1 MKRTDITAL
10 FPDATDEQIQKI
22 MDLNGGDI
30 NRAKEGVTALQGQLA
45 AAQTEIEQLKARDP
59 GGDYTAV
66 KAELDALKASNALRD
81 LRAKVSKDTGVPAEL
96 LTGDT
101 EDACKAQAKGIKAYS
116 KAQPPAGYPA
126 VPDGGEA
133 RVNGASAARDK
144 FADWMQEH
152 YPAPAL

>member
-30 NRAKEGVTALQGQLA
+30 SRAKEGVSALQGQLA
-45 AAQTEIEQLKARDP
+45 AAQAEIGQLKARDP
-59 GGDYTAV
+59 GDDYKAV

-101 EDACKAQAKGIKAYS
+101 EEACKAQAEGIKAYS

-126 VPDGGEA
+126 VPDGGEV

-152 YPAPAL
+152 FPAPAT

>member
-45 AAQTEIEQLKARDP
+45 AAQAQIEQLQARDP
-59 GGDYTAV
+59 GADLQAV
-66 KAELDALKASNALRD
+66 KAELEALKAANALRD
-81 LRAKVSKDTGVPAEL
+81 LRAQVSKDTGVPAEL
-96 LTGDT
+96 LTGNN
-101 EDACKAQAKGIKAYS
+101 EEACKAQAEAIKAYS

-133 RVNGASAARDK
+133 RVNGASTARDK
-144 FADWMQEH
+144 FAEWMTEH
-152 YPAPAL
+152 YPAPVT

>member
-45 AAQTEIEQLKARDP
+45 AAQERIGQLEARDP
-59 GGDYTAV
+59 GADYNAV
-66 KAELDALKASNALRD
+66 KAELDALKAANALRD
-81 LRAKVSKDTGVPAEL
+81 LRAQVSKDTGVPAEL

-101 EDACKAQAKGIKAYS
+101 EEACKAQAEGIKAYS

-126 VPDGGEA
+126 VPDGGEVHA
-133 RVNGASAARDK
+133 TGKDSARDK
-144 FADWMQEH
+144 FADWMAEH

>member
-45 AAQTEIEQLKARDP
+45 AAQEKIGQLEARDP
-59 GGDYTAV
+59 GADYNAV
-66 KAELDALKASNALRD
+66 KAELEALKAANALRD
-81 LRAKVSKDTGVPAEL
+81 LRAQVSKDTGVPAEL

-101 EDACKAQAKGIKAYS
+101 EEACKAQAEAIKAYS
-116 KAQPPAGYPA
+116 QAQQPTGYPNMK
-126 VPDGGEA
+126 DGGNVSVSNPATNRE
-133 RVNGASAARDK
+133 K
-144 FADWMQEH
+144 FAEWVDKNFSTK
-152 YPAPAL
+152 

>member
-30 NRAKEGVTALQGQLA
+30 NKAKGDLQQVQDRLA

-59 GGDYTAV
+59 SGDLAAV
-66 KAELDALKASNALRD
+66 KAELDALKAANALRD
-81 LRAKVSKDTGVPAEL
+81 LRAQVSKDTGVPAEL

-101 EDACKAQAKGIKAYS
+101 EDACKAQAEAIKAFS
-116 KAQPPAGYPA
+116 QAQQPTGYPNMK
-126 VPDGGEA
+126 DGGDVHVSSPKTTRE
-133 RVNGASAARDK
+133 K
-144 FADWMQEH
+144 FKEFMEKTH
-152 YPAPAL
+152 